1 VRHGILLVDK
11 PSGPTSHDIVEM
23 ARHALGIRQIGHMG
37 TLDPLA
43 TGLLLLGIGEGT
55 KLQPF
60 LAELD
65 KTYECVARLGARSST
80 YDAMGTIETVAEPA
94 GLERTVIEE
103 AVGRFRGTIE
113 QAPPPFSAVKVAGR
127 PLYSYARRGEKVE
140 SRPRRVRVFSIDIV
154 AWKAPDLELR
164 MRVSSG
170 TYVRSIVHEIGE
182 SLRVGAYVSQ
192 LRRTAVGL
200 FDVADAVTLA
210 TGVTTPDDWEKGWRS
225 LAEAL
230 NHWDW
235 VRVPEALAG
244 AAQNGATIG
253 ATGLATSRSPFEADR
268 LYRLLDGGGDR
279 LLAVARCL
287 VSRGAAAVQGP
298 GGGRG
303 EFILKPVRVFHD
315 E

>member
-11 PSGPTSHDIVEM
+11 PSGPTSHDIVEI

-43 TGLLLLGIGEGT
+43 TGLLILGIGEGT

-65 KTYECVARLGARSST
+65 KTYECTAHLGARSST
-80 YDAMGTIETVAEPA
+80 YDAMGTIEAVADPA
-94 GLERTVIEE
+94 GLEREKVVE
-103 AVGRFRGTIE
+103 AAAPFRGTIE

-127 PLYSYARRGEKVE
+127 PLYSYARRGEAVE
-140 SRPRRVRVFSIDIV
+140 SRPRRVRVFSLDIV
-154 AWKAPDLELR
+154 AWTPPDLELR

-182 SLRVGAYVSQ
+182 SLGVGAYVSR
-192 LRRTAVGL
+192 LRRTEVGA
-200 FDVADAVTLA
+200 FNVGDAVA
-210 TGVTTPDDWEKGWRS
+210 VAPGVANPDEWEKGWRS
-225 LAEAL
+225 LGDAL
-230 NHWDW
+230 SHWDW

-244 AAQNGATIG
+244 AVQNGATIG
-253 ATGLATSRSPFEADR
+253 ATELETSRSPLEADR
-268 LYRLLDGGGDR
+268 LVRLLDGGGR

-287 VSRGAAAVQGP
+287 VSRGEAAVQGP

-303 EFILKPVRVFHD
+303 EFLLKPVRVFHD